1 MKIAAGQIESFLRA
15 FSSSERAVLFYGP
28 DHGLVAERASAIL
41 AKVLPDPTDPFA
53 MTDLPGDVIKEDP
66 ARLFDEVAAIS
77 LLGGRRVVRIRD
89 GAEKATDAIADLLK
103 NPPPGR
109 PEELA
114 FVLVQADDL
123 DKKSKLRALFE
134 NSKNAA
140 AIACYHDEAQ
150 GLSGI
155 IRQELSARQLQAGSD
170 VVTYLSD
177 VLRGDRMLVRQE
189 MEKLDLYAGPE
200 KKLTAEMVK
209 ACTADAV
216 DTSLDEL
223 CHKVAL
229 GDVGG
234 LRRHLPK
241 AWGQGVAPIMLL
253 RAVGRH
259 FQRLYTVQSAMEQ
272 GNNAELA
279 IKSLR
284 PPLFF
289 KEEANFRRALSLWP
303 RTGGILKA
311 LAVLY
316 QAELKIKTSGI
327 TPELLADR
335 ALSGIAGKARR

>member
-1 MKIAAGQIESFLRA
+1 MKLSANQIEPFIRN
-15 FSSSERAVLFYGP
+15 FSPSERAVLLYGP
-28 DHGLVAERASAIL
+28 DHGLVQERAAAIL
-41 AKVLPDPTDPFA
+41 HKVLPDPNDPFA
-53 MTDLPGDVIKEDP
+53 LVDLSGDMIREDS

-77 LLGGRRVVRIRD
+77 LLGGRRVIRIRD
-89 GAEKATDAIADLLK
+89 NAEKAAPALEELFN

-114 FVLVQADDL
+114 FVLVMGDDL
-123 DKKSKLRALFE
+123 DKKSFLRNLFE
-134 NSKNAA
+134 ASKYAA
-140 AIACYHDEAQ
+140 AVPCYHDESQ
-150 GLSGI
+150 GLAGI
-155 IRQELSARQLQAGSD
+155 IAQELRARQLQASPD
-170 VVTYLSD
+170 VIAYLSD

-200 KKLTAEMVK
+200 KRLTAEMVK

-216 DTSLDEL
+216 ETSLDEL

-229 GDVGG
+229 GDVAG

-241 AWGQGVAPIMLL
+241 AWGQGVAPVQLL
-253 RAVGRH
+253 RAVTRH
-259 FQRLYTVQSAMEQ
+259 FQRLYVVQNAMEQ
-272 GNNAELA
+272 GNNAEMA

-289 KEEANFRRALSLWP
+289 KEEANFRQALRLWP
-303 RTGGILKA
+303 RTAALMKA

-335 ALSGIAGKARR
+335 ALAGIAGKARR

>member
-1 MKIAAGQIESFLRA
+1 MKIAVSQIESFLRGFQA
-15 FSSSERAVLFYGP
+15 NQRAVLFYGP
-28 DHGLVAERASAIL
+28 DHGLVAERAQAIL
-41 AKVLPDPTDPFA
+41 AKVLPNPEDPFA
-53 MTDLPGDVIKEDP
+53 LTDISGDAIREDP

-89 GAEKATDAIADLLK
+89 NAEKATDAIADLFA
-103 NPPPGR
+103 NPPSGR

-123 DKKSKLRALFE
+123 DKKSRLRALFE
-134 NSKNAA
+134 SATEAA
-140 AIACYHDEAQ
+140 AVPCYHDEVA

-155 IRQELSARQLQAGSD
+155 IRQELAARQLQATSD
-170 VVTYLSD
+170 VVAYLSD
-177 VLRGDRMLVRQE
+177 VLRGDRMLVRLE

-216 DTSLDEL
+216 ETSLDEL
-223 CHKVAL
+223 SHKVAL
-229 GDVGG
+229 GDVSG

-253 RAVGRH
+253 RSVGRY
-259 FQRLYTVQSAMEQ
+259 FQRLYTVQNAMEQ
-272 GNNAELA
+272 GNNAEMA

-303 RTGGILKA
+303 RTIGIQKA

-316 QAELKIKTSGI
+316 QAELKIKTSGM

-335 ALSGIAGKARR
+335 ALSGIAAKARR

>member
-1 MKIAAGQIESFLRA
+1 MKIAVSQIESFLRG
-15 FSSSERAVLFYGP
+15 FQPNQRAVLFYGP
-28 DHGLVAERASAIL
+28 DHGLVAERAQAIL
-41 AKVLPDPTDPFA
+41 AKVLPNPEDPFA
-53 MTDLPGDVIKEDP
+53 LTDIPGDAIREDS

-89 GAEKATDAIADLLK
+89 NAEKATDAIAELFL
-103 NPPPGR
+103 NPPSGR

-123 DKKSKLRALFE
+123 DKKSRLRALFE
-134 NSKNAA
+134 SAKEAA
-140 AIACYHDEAQ
+140 AVPCYHDEAA

-155 IRQELSARQLQAGSD
+155 IRQELSARQLQASSD
-170 VVTYLSD
+170 VVAYLSD
-177 VLRGDRMLVRQE
+177 VLRGDRMLVRLE

-216 DTSLDEL
+216 ETSLDEL
-223 CHKVAL
+223 SNKVAL
-229 GDVGG
+229 GDVPG

-253 RAVGRH
+253 RSVGRY
-259 FQRLYTVQSAMEQ
+259 FQRLYTVQNAMEQ
-272 GNNAELA
+272 GNNAEMA

-303 RTGGILKA
+303 RTVGIQKA

-316 QAELKIKTSGI
+316 QAELKIKTSGM

-335 ALSGIAGKARR
+335 ALSGIAAKARR